1 MKELIIGEEY
11 LFSNNGTHW
20 KKDELRKVRDSN
32 SIYRYLTND
41 FSYMSIKPIEP
52 EERKLYTQSMYD
64 NDEPIE
70 VGMWFKDGRDDEH
83 KCLLATDADGDVVI
97 LKDDG
102 AYSCRKPK
110 PFPDP
115 IKLIDGKPYLYVN
128 RDIER
133 VGFYTDEHKGFRAE
147 VEGMNIVY
155 LIELCTNI
163 RELTV
168 KGE

>member
-32 SIYRYLTND
+32 STYRYLTND

-70 VGMWFKDGRDDEH
+70 VGMWFKNTANEDLE
-83 KCLLATDADGDVVI
+83 CLLSVDIEGDAVSID
-97 LKDDG
+97 KDG
-102 AYSCRKPK
+102 AYVFMPPL

-115 IKLIDGKPYLYVN
+115 DELIDGNAYLVKFGKSDYYALYDEDN
-128 RDIER
+128 DEFIFHRNTN
-133 VGFYTDEHKGFRAE
+133 VGSHS
-147 VEGMNIVY
+147 
-155 LIELCTNI
+155 CTNI

-168 KGE
+168 KDK